1 MASTSGWSI
10 GDSASLRSTDGTVV
24 DNATIAA
31 VSWYEAKKLGVVTNI
46 ETDTYLELFI
56 DAS

>member
-1 MASTSGWSI
+1 MASTAGWSI
-10 GDSASLRSTDGTVV
+10 GDSAFLLSTTGLV
-24 DNATIAA
+24 DKDATG
-31 VSWYEAKKLGVVTNI
+31 VSWFQAKKLGVVLDI